1 MTTPKT
7 ILITGAS
14 DGIGLATAHKL
25 AAQGHCL
32 LLHGRTP
39 DKLDAAAKALSALPG
54 AGPISTYVA
63 DWSSLGAVDQC
74 SQAIAAKHSHLDVL
88 INNAGI
94 LKTANTRTADGLDI
108 RFMVNTIAPYRLT
121 QRLLGLLSASSRVVN
136 LSSAAQAP
144 VNLDALAGRLA
155 LDDMP
160 AYAQSKLAL
169 TMWSRHMAA
178 QLKGV
183 GPMVVAVNPGSLLA
197 TRMVT
202 QAFGVAGADVGIGAD
217 IVCRASLSDEFANAN
232 GLYFDNDAKRF
243 ADPHTDAL
251 NAHKSGAVVQ
261 AIEAVLQQLAA

>member
-14 DGIGLATAHKL
+14 DGIGLATARKL

-32 LLHGRTP
+32 LLHGRHP
-39 DKLDAAAKALSALPG
+39 DKLGAAAKALSALPD

-63 DWSSLGAVDQC
+63 DWSRLGAVDQLSLAVAAQH
-74 SQAIAAKHSHLDVL
+74 SQLDVL
-88 INNAGI
+88 INNAGV
-94 LKTANTRTADGLDI
+94 LKTPNTRTADGLDM

-121 QRLLGLLSASSRVVN
+121 QRLLPLLNASSRVVN

-169 TMWSRHMAA
+169 TMWSRHMA
-178 QLKGV
+178 QQRKGV

-197 TRMVT
+197 TRMVSEG
-202 QAFGVAGADVGIGAD
+202 FGIAGSDVGIGAD
-217 IVCRASLSDEFANAN
+217 IVCRAALSDEFANAN

-243 ADPHTDAL
+243 ADPHADAL
-251 NAHKSGAVVQ
+251 NEHKSSAVVH
-261 AIEAVLQQLAA
+261 ALETVLQQLAA

>member
-25 AAQGHCL
+25 AAQGHTL
-32 LLHGRTP
+32 LLHGRSP
-39 DKLDAAAKALSALPG
+39 GKLAAAATALSALPG
-54 AGPISTYVA
+54 VGHISTYVA
-63 DWSSLGAVDQC
+63 DLSSLGAVDQLG
-74 SQAIAAKHSHLDVL
+74 QAITTEHRHLDVL

-94 LKTANTRTADGLDI
+94 LKTPNTRTADGLDV
-108 RFMVNTIAPYRLT
+108 RFAVNTIAPYRLT
-121 QRLLGLLSASSRVVN
+121 QRLLPLLSTSSRVIN

-144 VNLDALAGRLA
+144 VNVDALAGRVT

-160 AYAQSKLAL
+160 AYAQSKLAI
-169 TMWSRHMAA
+169 TMWSRHMAQ
-178 QLKGV
+178 QLKAT
-183 GPMVVAVNPGSLLA
+183 GPLVVAVNPGSLLA

-202 QAFGVAGADVGIGAD
+202 EGFGIAGSDVSIGAD
-217 IVCRASLSDEFANAN
+217 ILCRAALSDEFASAN
-232 GLYFDNDAKRF
+232 GLYFDNDTKRF

-251 NAHKSGAVVQ
+251 DAHKSSAVVQ